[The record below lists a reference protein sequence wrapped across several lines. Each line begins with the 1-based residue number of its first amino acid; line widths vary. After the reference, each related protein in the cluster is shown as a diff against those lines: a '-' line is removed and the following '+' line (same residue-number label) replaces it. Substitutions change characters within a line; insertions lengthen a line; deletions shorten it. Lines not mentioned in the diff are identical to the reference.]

1 MIGSVLG
8 FIFSALSKSG
18 WYDFDVSS
26 NFGLFEAG
34 FIISS
39 DGLIGRRLPARRFI
53 FGDFSPMAASF
64 VGEAV
69 SISETSLRTVATGS
83 SLTSLAFL
91 RGANYEFSS
100 IALPC
105 SLQARQN
112 HLSRAFFF
120 MSNFL
125 SAL

>member
-69 SISETSLRTVATGS
+69 FISETS
-83 SLTSLAFL
+83 
-91 RGANYEFSS
+91 
-100 IALPC
+100 
-105 SLQARQN
+105 
-112 HLSRAFFF
+112 
-120 MSNFL
+120 
-125 SAL
+125 